1 MTTIRPTKAQFRE
14 LNGWALGA
22 GTLTK
27 EWSNQDDDMVWIVRH
42 SDKSICSHVAQAES
56 KAAAR
61 KETVAAII
69 AYIKEYGD
77 KVEVQDGQEV
87 IFDGRKGYNQVGWLI
102 TKDVDN
108 TIYMTSRGSSDG
120 WDMSET
126 YKLTDEDEG
135 YGNGNNDIAQILAS
149 GKAASTKP
157 FEI

>member
-1 MTTIRPTKAQFRE
+1 MGKRPLRSYWPNT
-14 LNGWALGA
+14 
-22 GTLTK
+22 
-27 EWSNQDDDMVWIVRH
+27 
-42 SDKSICSHVAQAES
+42 
-56 KAAAR
+56 
-61 KETVAAII
+61 II

>member
-1 MTTIRPTKAQFRE
+1 MATNKFAQACKDCGE
-14 LNGWALGA
+14 MVMPGA

-27 EWSNQDDDMVWIVRH
+27 EWSNQDDDMVWVVRH
-42 SDKSICSHVAQAES
+42 SDKSVCNHALQAES
-56 KAAAR
+56 ETAAR
-61 KETVAAII
+61 KETVAVII

-77 KVEVQDGQEV
+77 KVEAQDGPEV

-102 TKDVDN
+102 TKDANN

-120 WDMSET
+120 WDTSET